1 MPVEIGLGCITLHH
15 DDVIMLCVSFT
26 TSYLAWLKNECSAKA
41 VGKRGVLRAL
51 PSERL
56 QDKRG
61 RLLIALARSEI
72 GVKL

>member
-1 MPVEIGLGCITLHH
+1 MNG
-15 DDVIMLCVSFT
+15 
-26 TSYLAWLKNECSAKA
+26 AKA
-41 VGKRGVLRAL
+41 VGKRGVLLAL